1 MVEVKNKLG
10 KVHEKPYIV
19 RDYNDGMAGINRSNQ
34 RCFHVTQAFE
44 NQPDGTRLVS
54 ITLRFLFSMHIGST
68 QNLEKAN

>member
-1 MVEVKNKLG
+1 M
-10 KVHEKPYIV
+10 
-19 RDYNDGMAGINRSNQ
+19 MAWLESIDLT

>member
-1 MVEVKNKLG
+1 MKNL
-10 KVHEKPYIV
+10 ILCMTTM
-19 RDYNDGMAGINRSNQ
+19 MAWLESIDLT

-44 NQPDGTRLVS
+44 NQPDGPRLVS